1 MANYKERN
9 KQTKNT
15 FRHTEKY
22 IKIQTNRIE
31 KEKKHLENQ
40 RNKYR
45 QKDGQAGKK
54 KSVVCHIFFNIR
66 REAAKKVP
74 FF

>member
-22 IKIQTNRIE
+22 IEIQTNRIE

-45 QKDGQAGKK
+45 QKDGQAGKRK
-54 KSVVCHIFFNIR
+54 KRPLYDTFFSIYSSIFL
-66 REAAKKVP
+66 
-74 FF
+74 